1 VLSLSGAPLPAA
13 LQSRVV
19 SGPPGDSRLHLEIGK
34 YEEVEGVL
42 ATLRA
47 AGCVIEEMEMA
58 RTDLEDV
65 FVNVMNEG

>member
-19 SGPPGDSRLHLEIGK
+19 PGPPDDPRLHLEIGRF
-34 YEEVEGVL
+34 EEVESVL
-42 ATLRA
+42 ATLRE
-47 AGCVIEEMEMA
+47 AGCVIDDMEIA

-65 FVNVMNEG
+65 FVNVMNEV